1 MADGDYLYDQKA
13 LFGRYTTRVYKL
25 LDAQTGAGAGV
36 WVRAQGAIAG
46 KVTVS
51 GLGTGGVTLY
61 SHTRENPDTD
71 PTDSDDHEAVGSE
84 ITSNG
89 QFGIAVED
97 IGTDMKSDKT
107 TAGGSTAT
115 TVLLSLLFHQ

>member
-1 MADGDYLYDQKA
+1 MSDGDYLYDIKA
-13 LFGRYTTRVYKL
+13 LIGPYTTRVYKL
-25 LDAQTGAGAGV
+25 LDGKTGAGAGA

-89 QFGIAVED
+89 FRVWWTTCSHSISLRRGIRGRVSPSIR
-97 IGTDMKSDKT
+97 IG
-107 TAGGSTAT
+107 
-115 TVLLSLLFHQ
+115 L